1 MKKIILWASLTVFLI
16 ALVYFLIPA
25 HIYQSLLYLIA
36 IAGSLAIGIC
46 VLALYLL
53 ITDYIRTDGGKK
65 KENENKEDSGYEGYL
80 MTAVFLICLFGGGY
94 QCLVRETNLV
104 KEELEKN
111 GVFTFAKI
119 VDGSSFSAR
128 KLDLSHIEVAF
139 TLENGQLGYTSIS
152 IPKSFF
158 NRLHQDQEIPIVYSK
173 RHLSVNTIIT
183 TPEELARYQNKENP
197 NTKTSL

>member
-16 ALVYFLIPA
+16 ALVYFLIPV

-36 IAGSLAIGIC
+36 IAGPLGIGIC

-53 ITDYIRTDGGKK
+53 VTDYIRTDGGKK
-65 KENENKEDSGYEGYL
+65 KENENKEDAGYEGYL

-119 VDGSSFSAR
+119 VDGSSFSTR
-128 KLDLSHIEVAF
+128 KLDLSHIEVTF
-139 TLENGQLGYTSIS
+139 MLENGQPGYASIS

-158 NRLHQDQEIPIVYSK
+158 NQLQRDQEIPIVYSK
-173 RHLSVNTIIT
+173 KHLSVNKIIST
-183 TPEELARYQNKENP
+183 SEELTHYQNKQRP
-197 NTKTSL
+197 NTKPLL